1 MRMTG
6 RKRIGLFL
14 VVAGLVVLAGSGIL
28 FRKGAPE
35 LAKIAADRATMED
48 SLKNVRKRLV
58 DVSLKSRGLNESE
71 KTIPDSVRVYG
82 AGQMMALQNSYN
94 KQIRKLEGME
104 RDVKIEIASLDRD
117 AAQAHAAAKQKTLP
131 LAAGG
136 GALLIVGFILT
147 GLASRRVGA

>member
-1 MRMTG
+1 MTG

-14 VVAGLVVLAGSGIL
+14 VVAGVVLLAGSGVL
-28 FRKGAPE
+28 FRRSSPQ

-58 DVSLKSRGLNESE
+58 DVSLKARGLNESE
-71 KTIPDSVRVYG
+71 ATIPDSVKVYG

-117 AAQAHAAAKQKTLP
+117 AAQVHAAAKQKTLP

-136 GALLIVGFILT
+136 GAILMVGIILT
-147 GLASRRVGA
+147 ALPSRRVGA